1 MQTSDRFPFRAI
13 HTEGSLLTAD
23 LHQRVRRASRIP
35 DVRCRVEPQLP
46 LDVNAIYV
54 YLLIS

>member
-23 LHQRVRRASRIP
+23 LHQRVRRASKIQN
-35 DVRCRVEPQLP
+35 VRYRVEPQLHP
-46 LDVNAIYV
+46 DVLEIFIY
-54 YLLIS
+54 LPID